1 MEIVLIAAVDIN
13 LAIGKDGTIPWDIKE
28 DLKFFK
34 ERTEN
39 TAIIMGRATYDS
51 IGRPLPNRKN
61 IVMTKSIQG
70 REGVTEVSSTEKA
83 LEEAIEYSKTVSVIG
98 GEYIYKEFL
107 EMASEMLL
115 TEIDLDTEGDTYFP
129 KWEESEWL
137 EVSREAKKDDSQKI
151 NYEFVRYK
159 RKN

>member
-13 LAIGKDGTIPWDIKE
+13 LAIGKDGAIPWDIKE

-83 LEEAIEYSKTVSVIG
+83 RFFSGTNFSHSFSSL
-98 GEYIYKEFL
+98 
-107 EMASEMLL
+107 
-115 TEIDLDTEGDTYFP
+115 
-129 KWEESEWL
+129 
-137 EVSREAKKDDSQKI
+137 
-151 NYEFVRYK
+151 N
-159 RKN
+159 